1 MYNYIPLEQA
11 ADILDSYRKP
21 VNNKERLNLIKG
33 KPLDEL
39 FPYYGATGQVGWIDS
54 FLTDGEYILLGEDG
68 APFLNPYAEKAYII
82 YGKTWVNNHAHI
94 LRSKTNNE
102 FLCYYLNYFNYK
114 NYVSGT
120 TRLKLTQAQMRKIP
134 IPNIPSDEQFRIV
147 ARIEELFSELD
158 KAVGT
163 LKTTKEQLE
172 VYRQAVLKAA
182 FEGKYTKWWR
192 KNHNVSAN
200 EEYCELRK
208 ENQVFKD
215 TSGDEN
221 ELSLNIPD
229 EWMKVRLGEIFDVE
243 VGATPSRQHAEYW
256 NGSIPW
262 VSSGEVR
269 FTTINKTREMITD
282 IGLKNAST
290 NLQPI
295 GTVLLAMIGEGKT
308 RGQSAILNI
317 PAAHNQNTA
326 AILVSKTLCQ
336 PKYIYYFLQLNYEN
350 TRRVGSGNNQKA
362 LNKERVRAIR
372 VPFAPIAEQ
381 SIIVKEI
388 EKRLSICENIEQ
400 TVNTALAQA
409 DAMRQSILKQAF
421 EGKI

>member
-82 YGKTWVNNHAHI
+82 HGKTWVNNHAHI

-147 ARIEELFSELD
+147 AHIEELFSELD
-158 KAVGT
+158 KAVDT

-172 VYRQAVLKAA
+172 VYRQAVLKDAFDNAQAMCERFTPIEELLVTDRKGMSTGPFGTMLKKHEHKTIGVPMLGIENIDSGKFIDGNKIFVTPEKAA
-182 FEGKYTKWWR
+182 
-192 KNHNVSAN
+192 
-200 EEYCELRK
+200 ELK
-208 ENQVFKD
+208 SFALK
-215 TSGDEN
+215 SGDIIISRSGTVG
-221 ELSLNIPD
+221 ELCVVPPRM
-229 EWMKVRLGEIFDVE
+229 E
-243 VGATPSRQHAEYW
+243 GA
-256 NGSIPW
+256 
-262 VSSGEVR
+262 
-269 FTTINKTREMITD
+269 
-282 IGLKNAST
+282 LLST
-290 NLQPI
+290 NLMRVSLDCQK
-295 GTVLLAMIGEGKT
+295 VLPEYFIYLF
-308 RGQSAILNI
+308 QSKGIVLD
-317 PAAHNQNTA
+317 Q
-326 AILVSKTLCQ
+326 
-336 PKYIYYFLQLNYEN
+336 
-350 TRRVGSGNNQKA
+350 
-362 LNKERVRAIR
+362 
-372 VPFAPIAEQ
+372 
-381 SIIVKEI
+381 VKELCKGSTRIFLNQTILKQIQFPIPNVHEQLQIINTI
-388 EKRLSICENIEQ
+388 ESRLTVCDNIER
-400 TVNTALAQA
+400 TVDTALAQA

-421 EGKI
+421 EGTL

>member
-21 VNNKERLNLIKG
+21 VNSKERLNLIKG

-134 IPNIPSDEQFRIV
+134 IPNIPSDEQSRIV
-147 ARIEELFSELD
+147 ASIEELFSELD

-172 VYRQAVLKAA
+172 VYRQTILVDAFRAATNSTYLKVGCVCAKIVDCPHSTPKWEKSGKLCLRTTNFKRGYLDLQSPNYVSEETFNDRNRRIIPQPGDVLYSR
-182 FEGKYTKWWR
+182 EGSVLGIACTIPS
-192 KNHNVSAN
+192 NV
-200 EEYCELRK
+200 YPCLGQRMMLLR
-208 ENQVFKD
+208 
-215 TSGDEN
+215 
-221 ELSLNIPD
+221 
-229 EWMKVRLGEIFDVE
+229 
-243 VGATPSRQHAEYW
+243 
-256 NGSIPW
+256 
-262 VSSGEVR
+262 SGEKLNNRYLMHYLNSPMV
-269 FTTINKTREMITD
+269 TNHVIATKGGTGSPHINVGD
-282 IGLKNAST
+282 IKEF
-290 NLQPI
+290 QIPI
-295 GTVLLAMIGEGKT
+295 PSLE
-308 RGQSAILNI
+308 
-317 PAAHNQNTA
+317 
-326 AILVSKTLCQ
+326 
-336 PKYIYYFLQLNYEN
+336 
-350 TRRVGSGNNQKA
+350 
-362 LNKERVRAIR
+362 
-372 VPFAPIAEQ
+372 EQ
-381 SIIVKEI
+381 SNIVRQI
-388 EKRLSICENIEQ
+388 EEQLSSCDNVEK
-400 TVNTALAQA
+400 TVDSILTQA

-421 EGKI
+421 EGTL

>member
-21 VNNKERLNLIKG
+21 VNSKERLNLIKG

-134 IPNIPSDEQFRIV
+134 IPNIPSDEQSRVV
-147 ARIEELFSELD
+147 AHIEELFSELD
-158 KAVGT
+158 KVVGT

-172 VYRQAVLKAA
+172 VYRQAVLKDA
-182 FEGKYTKWWR
+182 FSDFEK
-192 KNHNVSAN
+192 
-200 EEYCELRK
+200 
-208 ENQVFKD
+208 KD
-215 TSGDEN
+215 SIRNLTVVVTSGSRGWAKYYSNSGALFVRIGNLTHSGID
-221 ELSLNIPD
+221 IDFRDIQHITPPD
-229 EWMKVRLGEIFDVE
+229 NAEGVRTRLQPNDVL
-243 VGATPSRQHAEYW
+243 VSITADL
-256 NGSIPW
+256 GSIGF
-262 VSSGEVR
+262 VSEKVQEAYINQHIALVR
-269 FTTINKTREMITD
+269 FQNPVQGRFMAWYLRSEYGQKD
-282 IGLKNAST
+282 LLKNKRGGGKLGLGLDDIRDT
-290 NLQPI
+290 PVPI
-295 GTVLLAMIGEGKT
+295 VDDI
-308 RGQSAILNI
+308 
-317 PAAHNQNTA
+317 TA
-326 AILVSKTLCQ
+326 TEIVDKVEE
-336 PKYIYYFLQLNYEN
+336 QLS
-350 TRRVGSGNNQKA
+350 VCDS
-362 LNKERVRAIR
+362 
-372 VPFAPIAEQ
+372 
-381 SIIVKEI
+381 I
-388 EKRLSICENIEQ
+388 EK
-400 TVNTALAQA
+400 TVDTALAQA

-421 EGKI
+421 EE

>member
-134 IPNIPSDEQFRIV
+134 IPNIPSDEQFRMV

-409 DAMRQSILKQAF
+409 DAMRQSILKQTF
-421 EGKI
+421 EEKI